1 MNAGNERPGLGWKT
15 GWRQKNSRVFLVG
28 IQLCVVGGARMKGRR
43 CWLENISKHH
53 PRLPCPIATGA
64 VPEFVSRT
72 GSSHPLIPPGPLLVL
87 PSLHLVSFTFMPPFN
102 KLLAQLWNQSPEKV
116 SGRRQQLC
124 GRQPPSPGDKQHLSK
139 DHDIK
144 EGQPKGNQGGTEES
158 VTRVGSMGKVFGEC
172 GWFTLLVSVGER
184 IGSLRRIR
192 TQVVC

>member
-1 MNAGNERPGLGWKT
+1 
-15 GWRQKNSRVFLVG
+15 
-28 IQLCVVGGARMKGRR
+28 MKGRQ
-43 CWLENISKHH
+43 CWLENTSKHH

-72 GSSHPLIPPGPLLVL
+72 GSSHPLIPHSTRSTRPTPGSAL
-87 PSLHLVSFTFMPPFN
+87 PPPGLPYALMPPFN

-124 GRQPPSPGDKQHLSK
+124 GWQPPSPGDKHPLSK

-144 EGQPKGNQGGTEES
+144 TGQPKGNQGGTEES

-172 GWFTLLVSVGER
+172 GWFTLLVPVGER
-184 IGSLRRIR
+184 IVSLRRIR
-192 TQVVC
+192 TQVVCKVVSLEAPPEVSESAEL